1 VRFGAHIGTRGG
13 LRAADRTVTLEARAV
28 GAELAQVFLSSPRAW
43 APPDP
48 ELAGRFGEGW
58 RAAGIGP
65 LYVHAPYLVNI
76 ASPTPEVHERSR
88 ELALATVRACEAAG
102 AAAFVVHAGSGG
114 RDDPDAAR
122 ARSAAVLRELVAA
135 AHGTRVLVE
144 LMAGTA
150 GAVASTLPEARRLL
164 EEVGDDRLG
173 LCLDTCHLFAAGYA
187 LDEPAGVEACFA
199 ELHRLGLADRLGLVH
214 ANDAKHPRGSQRD
227 RHERIGEG
235 HIGVEGFF
243 ELLHRPELAELDLV
257 LETPADREQRAR
269 ELATLRRL
277 AS

>member
-1 VRFGAHIGTRGG
+1 MRFGAHIGTRGRV
-13 LRAADRTVTLEARAV
+13 RAAARTVVAEAKAV
-28 GAELAQVFLSSPRAW
+28 GAELAQVFLSSPRGW
-43 APPDP
+43 ASPDL
-48 ELAGRFGEGW
+48 ERAAAFGRRWHE
-58 RAAGIGP
+58 AGIGP

-88 ELALATVRACEAAG
+88 GLALATVRACEAAG
-102 AAAFVVHAGSGG
+102 AAGFVVHAGSGG
-114 RDDPDAAR
+114 KDDPAAAR
-122 ARSAAVLRELVAA
+122 ARAAAVLREAVAA
-135 AHGTRVLVE
+135 ARRTRVLVE

-150 GAVASTLPEARRLL
+150 GAVASTLPEARALL
-164 EEVGDDRLG
+164 DEVGDERLG

-187 LDEPAGVEACFA
+187 LDTPEGVEACFA
-199 ELHRLGLADRLGLVH
+199 QLRELGLAARLGLVH
-214 ANDAKHPRGSQRD
+214 ANDARHPRGSGRD

-243 ELLHRPELAELDLV
+243 WLLHRPELAELGLV
-257 LETPADREQRAR
+257 LETPADGEERAR